1 LQNLSEPLTVIALVV
16 IAGMAMV
23 IMGVDSKEIVS
34 AIGGGLVGY
43 LSKNND

>member
-1 LQNLSEPLTVIALVV
+1 MKNLSENLTIIALVV

-23 IMGVDSKEIVS
+23 IIGLDSKEIVS

-43 LSKNND
+43 LARGD

>member
-1 LQNLSEPLTVIALVV
+1 MKNLSENLTIIALVV

-23 IMGVDSKEIVS
+23 IIGLDSKEMVS

-43 LSKNND
+43 LARGD